1 MIPQSFAIGLV
12 VALVGYFL
20 QQRSWRHQHFEDTK
34 QREFKECIEVVE
46 SLSRAIDTRLV
57 ATTNFA
63 AAVKEG
69 SDQDEA
75 YRQYLDVV
83 FDWMRNFSTFKSK
96 IFIYFGKGEMI
107 RFELTVHRNL
117 KEVGDI
123 ISRSYKYE
131 QSNKILSTA
140 HKEEFMSI
148 HTRINN
154 ARYDAFM
161 QLRELN
167 DRIAN
172 DEFGTTQ
179 NWNNLQVMDMEK
191 ISKIYILKRLLGII
205 PRSSA

>member
-1 MIPQSFAIGLV
+1 MIPQSVAIGLV

-20 QQRSWRHQHFEDTK
+20 QQRSWRHKHYEDTK
-34 QREFKECIEVVE
+34 QREFKECIAVVE
-46 SLSRAIDTRLV
+46 SLSRAIDSRLV

-75 YRQYLDVV
+75 YSQYIEVV

-96 IFIYFGKGEMI
+96 IFIYFGKDEML
-107 RFELTVHRNL
+107 RFELTVHKNL

-123 ISRSYKYE
+123 IARSYKYE
-131 QSNKILSTA
+131 KRNKILSST
-140 HKEEFMSI
+140 HKKEFFSI
-148 HTRINN
+148 HNRINN

-179 NWNNLQVMDMEK
+179 NWNNFHVMDMEK
-191 ISKIYILKRLLGII
+191 ISKVYVLKRLLGII